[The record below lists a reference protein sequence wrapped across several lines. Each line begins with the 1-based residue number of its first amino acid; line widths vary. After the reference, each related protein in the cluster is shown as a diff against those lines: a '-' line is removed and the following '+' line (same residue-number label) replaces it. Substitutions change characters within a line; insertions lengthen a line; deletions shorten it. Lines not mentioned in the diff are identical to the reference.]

1 AQANRARL
9 RTAMAAGGLAV
20 YSGEWWHFD
29 GPGAGV
35 QRPIIDVPV
44 D

>member
-1 AQANRARL
+1 MNY
-9 RTAMAAGGLAV
+9 GGLAV

-29 GPGAGV
+29 GPGAKDD
-35 QRPIIDVPV
+35 RPILAVPV

>member
-1 AQANRARL
+1 MNS
-9 RTAMAAGGLAV
+9 GGISG

-29 GPGAGV
+29 GPGAAIR
-35 QRPIIDVPV
+35 RPHLDAAL

>member
-1 AQANRARL
+1 L
-9 RTAMAAGGLAV
+9 SV

-29 GPGAGV
+29 GSGAGV
-35 QRPIIDVPV
+35 QRPILAVPV